1 MARRERIMMAAWF
14 RSQKACLAFLW
25 LLYLQNPT
33 RMARRERIMMAASL
47 RPQKASLAFLWLL
60 LPAEPHQDG
69 KERENHGGGITQA
82 SKS

>member
-1 MARRERIMMAAWF
+1 MV
-14 RSQKACLAFLW
+14 
-25 LLYLQNPT
+25 
-33 RMARRERIMMAASL
+33 AASL

-69 KERENHGGGITQA
+69 KERENHDGGITEA